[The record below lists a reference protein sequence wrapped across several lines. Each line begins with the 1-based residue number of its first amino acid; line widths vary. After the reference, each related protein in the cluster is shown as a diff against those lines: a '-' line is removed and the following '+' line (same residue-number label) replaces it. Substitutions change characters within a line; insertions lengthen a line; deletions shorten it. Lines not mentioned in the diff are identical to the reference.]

1 MLVSTAGV
9 HVTASSQDTLGES
22 VPGCHD
28 LSQNQDT
35 KIEFQDVVLKP
46 RLECRELHHWF
57 DGILNLHD
65 SNVYRFNVC

>member
-1 MLVSTAGV
+1 MPVWTASV

-28 LSQNQDT
+28 LSQNQDAE
-35 KIEFQDVVLKP
+35 IEFQDGVLKP
-46 RLECRELHHWF
+46 RLECRELRHWF
-57 DGILNLHD
+57 DVILNLHD